1 VKSQIWDTPE
11 PRGIVGLIEELRTQ
25 QFGRVIVLE
34 GECARRLQL
43 VQMLGEQAGDR
54 VNLGAAA
61 FATWGKQRRIRRTR
75 WGDQIIKRPFLFFD
89 EADALFS
96 SGTEVKD
103 ATTGTPICSIGSYP
117 SRELSSS
124 AWIRRIAFD
133 PKCSDNV
140 ESPGRATCGP

>member
-1 VKSQIWDTPE
+1 VKSQISDTPE
-11 PRGIVGLIEELRTQ
+11 RRGIVGRIEELRTQ

-43 VQMLGEQAGDR
+43 AQMLGEQAGYR

-61 FATWGKQRRIRRTR
+61 FGYLGETEENPEDPVGGSNHQATI
-75 WGDQIIKRPFLFFD
+75 LFFD

-103 ATTGTPICSIGSYP
+103 AHDRYANLFH
-117 SRELSSS
+117 RLLSFQG
-124 AWIRRIAFD
+124 IVILGGFER
-133 PKCSDNV
+133 
-140 ESPGRATCGP
+140 